1 MKDKGI
7 NGKPTG
13 KFVAGII
20 VILLYSLALPFF
32 LGVVYA
38 GINGVSFGKTFSD
51 VYRYFVLAGVMFAI
65 LFTVESYIFFRR
77 KDLTG
82 DGKQL
87 GVILISLTLCYLFA
101 IIFGN
106 FISLF
111 SMPLLLFGLI
121 IALLVDKRLAL
132 FSNIMFSIAFF
143 LCYITVEPAIPVLQ
157 CISAILT
164 QAVTSSLMISIMSKS
179 YTRMTFIKNALLVG
193 AFMAAPVAIL
203 TGLLQQGYEWMD
215 ILMGGV
221 WAFISV
227 LLGVALFMIVLPV
240 IEDAFGMYSDFKLEE
255 ICSPDAKLMKRLAKE
270 APGTYNHSL
279 AVGNLAEI
287 CAIKIGENPALAKA
301 GAYYHDVGKLKNPL
315 CFTENQ
321 NGYNPHDDF
330 IPEVSVYM
338 ITDHVTYGAE
348 LIKKYKL
355 PTALADIAKEH
366 HGTTPVQYFLN
377 KAKSITDE
385 QLAREQ
391 FCYHGPKPQ
400 TKISGLI
407 MIVDTVEAATR
418 AMGADADSEK
428 LREFIHKLI
437 DSKVSTGQFPEC
449 PLTFKDLQDIEDT
462 LVATLPSLYH
472 QRIKYVKDKK

>member
-1 MKDKGI
+1 MKDKSVR
-7 NGKPTG
+7 GKSKG
-13 KFVAGII
+13 RLAL
-20 VILLYSLALPFF
+20 VILVLLLYSVALPLF
-32 LGVVYA
+32 LGVIHA
-38 GINGVSFGKTFSD
+38 GINGVTFEKTFD
-51 VYRYFVLAGVMFAI
+51 NIYRYFVLAGVIFAM
-65 LFTVESYIFFRR
+65 LLTVEVYIYFRR

-82 DGKQL
+82 DIKQL

-111 SMPLLLFGLI
+111 AMPLLLSGLI
-121 IALLVDKRLAL
+121 VALLVDRRVAL
-132 FSNIMFSIAFF
+132 FSNIMFSITFF
-143 LCYITVEPAIPVLQ
+143 LCYITVEPEIPVLQ

-164 QAVTSSLMISIMSKS
+164 QAVTSSLMISVMNKA
-179 YTRMTFIKNALLVG
+179 YTRMTFIRNAVLIGV
-193 AFMAAPVAIL
+193 FMAAPVAML
-203 TGLLQQGYEWMD
+203 TGLLQSTFNWLD
-215 ILMGGV
+215 ILMSGV
-221 WAFISV
+221 WAFVSV

-240 IEDAFGMYSDFKLEE
+240 IEDVFGMCSDFKLEE
-255 ICSPDAKLMKRLAKE
+255 ICSPEAKLMKRLANE

-301 GAYYHDVGKLKNPL
+301 CAYYHDVGKLKNPL

-321 NGYNPHDDF
+321 NGYNPHDDY

-338 ITDHVTYGAE
+338 ITNHVSYGAE

-355 PTALADIAKEH
+355 PTVIAEVAEQH

-377 KAKSITDE
+377 KAKSVTDE

-391 FCYHGPKPQ
+391 FCYHSPKPQ
-400 TKISGLI
+400 SKIAGLI

-418 AMGADADSEK
+418 AQGVDGDADK
-428 LREFIHKLI
+428 MREFIHKLI
-437 DSKVSTGQFPEC
+437 DVKMSSGQFSDC
-449 PLTFKDLQDIEDT
+449 PLTFKDIKDIEDS
-462 LVATLPSLYH
+462 LVSVLPGLYH
-472 QRIKYVKDKK
+472 QRIKYEKDKK

>member
-7 NGKPTG
+7 NGKPRG

-437 DSKVSTGQFPEC
+437 DSKVSTGQFTEC
-449 PLTFKDLQDIEDT
+449 PFTFKDLQDIEDT

>member
-203 TGLLQQGYEWMD
+203 TGLLQQGYEWRD

-355 PTALADIAKEH
+355 PTTLADIAKEH

-437 DSKVSTGQFPEC
+437 DSKVSTGQFTEC

>member
-1 MKDKGI
+1 MKDGSKNGRTKGKI
-7 NGKPTG
+7 
-13 KFVAGII
+13 AGGI
-20 VILLYSLALPFF
+20 VCILLYSLALPFF
-32 LGVVYA
+32 LGIVHA
-38 GINGVSFGKTFSD
+38 GINGDSFARTFD
-51 VYRYFVLAGVMFAI
+51 NVYRYFVLAGVVFAS
-65 LFTVESYIFFRR
+65 LFTVEAYLFFRR

-82 DGKQL
+82 DGKQI
-87 GVILISLTLCYLFA
+87 GVILIALTLCYLFA

-106 FISLF
+106 FISLYA
-111 SMPLLLFGLI
+111 MPLLLSGLI

-132 FSNIMFSIAFF
+132 FSNIMFSVTFF
-143 LCYITVEPAIPVLQ
+143 LCYITVEPTIPVLQ

-164 QAVTSSLMISIMSKS
+164 QAVTSSLMISVMSKS
-179 YTRMTFIKNALLVG
+179 YTRMTFIRNSVFVG
-193 AFMAAPVAIL
+193 VFMAAPVAIL
-203 TGLLQQGYEWMD
+203 TGLLQIDFVWMD
-215 ILMGGV
+215 LLMSGV
-221 WAFISV
+221 WSIVSV
-227 LLGVALFMIVLPV
+227 ILGVALFMIVLPI
-240 IEDAFGMYSDFKLEE
+240 IEDVFGMYSDFKLEE
-255 ICSPDAKLMKRLAKE
+255 ICSPDAKLMKRLANE

-321 NGYNPHDDF
+321 NGYNPHDDY

-338 ITDHVTYGAE
+338 ITDHVSYGAE

-355 PTALADIAKEH
+355 PTALADIAREH

-391 FCYHGPKPQ
+391 FCYHGPKPH
-400 TKISGLI
+400 TKIAGLI

-418 AMGADADSEK
+418 AQGADGDADK
-428 LREFIHKLI
+428 LRAFIHKLI
-437 DSKVSTGQFPEC
+437 DGKVSSGQFTDC
-449 PLTFKDLQDIEDT
+449 PLTYKDLQDIEDT
-462 LVATLPSLYH
+462 LAETLPSLYH
-472 QRIKYVKDKK
+472 QRIKYVKEKQ

>member
-13 KFVAGII
+13 KFVAGKKN
-20 VILLYSLALPFF
+20 ILLYSLALPFF

-437 DSKVSTGQFPEC
+437 DSKVSTGQFTEC

>member
-1 MKDKGI
+1 MKDKSIKGTPG
-7 NGKPTG
+7 GKL
-13 KFVAGII
+13 VVMIV
-20 VILLYSLALPFF
+20 VILVYSLALPFL
-32 LGVVYA
+32 LGVVHA
-38 GINGVSFGKTFSD
+38 GINGVTFAETFSN
-51 VYRYFVLAGVMFAI
+51 VYRYFVLAGIMFGI
-65 LFTVESYIFFRR
+65 LFTVEIYIFFRR
-77 KDLTG
+77 KDLAG

-87 GVILISLTLCYLFA
+87 GVILIALTLCYLFA

-111 SMPLLLFGLI
+111 SMPLLLSGLI

-143 LCYITVEPAIPVLQ
+143 ICYITVEPSVPVLQ
-157 CISAILT
+157 CVSAILT

-179 YTRMTFIKNALLVG
+179 YTRMTFIKDALIVG
-193 AFMAAPVAIL
+193 VFLAAPVAML
-203 TGLLQQGYEWMD
+203 TGLLQPDYVVMD
-215 ILMGGV
+215 VLMGGV

-240 IEDAFGMYSDFKLEE
+240 IEDVFGMYSDFKLEE
-255 ICSPDAKLMKRLAKE
+255 ICSPEAKLMKRLAKE

-301 GAYYHDVGKLKNPL
+301 AAYYHDVGKLKNPL

-355 PTALADIAKEH
+355 PTVLADVAREH

-385 QLAREQ
+385 QLAKEQ
-391 FCYHGPKPQ
+391 FCYYGPKPG
-400 TKISGLI
+400 TKIAGLI

-418 AMGADADSEK
+418 AMGFDGNTEK
-428 LREFIHKLI
+428 MREFIHKLI
-437 DSKVSTGQFPEC
+437 DSKVSSGQFTDC
-449 PLTFKDLQDIEDT
+449 PLTFKDIQDIEDT
-462 LVATLPSLYH
+462 LVSTLPSLYH
-472 QRIKYVKDKK
+472 QRIKYEKDKK